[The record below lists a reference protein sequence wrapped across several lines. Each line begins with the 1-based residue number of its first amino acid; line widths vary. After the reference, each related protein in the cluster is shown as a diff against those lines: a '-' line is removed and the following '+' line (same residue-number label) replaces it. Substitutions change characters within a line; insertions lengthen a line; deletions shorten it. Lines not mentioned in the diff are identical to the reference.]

1 MSDRLAKQTFF
12 CCCFEVKEGWGMDWG
27 GGGRVGVERNL
38 NLLLT
43 CRSKY
48 CRSNLIL
55 RWEKRFQFCEI
66 CDLDLFFCLR
76 LSLLV
81 IFLYFISFRL
91 FID

>member
-1 MSDRLAKQTFF
+1 MGDGL
-12 CCCFEVKEGWGMDWG
+12 G

-38 NLLLT
+38 NLLLA

-66 CDLDLFFCLR
+66 CDLDPFFFFAPLFVSYFPL
-76 LSLLV
+76 
-81 IFLYFISFRL
+81 LYFI
-91 FID
+91 